1 MTLLSFL
8 KAVPMCL
15 RPYCKRYRKKE
26 IRLERIC
33 KRDNID
39 ISRAELRMSA
49 QLDEGFFRSHSD
61 IVIENNFSIE
71 QVELAAQKAAE
82 AINNLM
88 R

>member
-1 MTLLSFL
+1 MNFGNNLYQWFLSNAQSL
-8 KAVPMCL
+8 VPVSYTHL
-15 RPYCKRYRKKE
+15 
-26 IRLERIC
+26 
-33 KRDNID
+33 
-39 ISRAELRMSA
+39 SA
-49 QLDEGFFRSHSD
+49 QLDEEFFRSHSD

>member
-1 MTLLSFL
+1 
-8 KAVPMCL
+8 MC
-15 RPYCKRYRKKE
+15 
-26 IRLERIC
+26 IRDR
-33 KRDNID
+33 
-39 ISRAELRMSA
+39 LRMSA
-49 QLDEGFFRSHSD
+49 QLDEEFFRSHSD